1 MAQKLLT
8 PSQAM
13 TTRARTSPSGRSVR
27 TPVTRP
33 ASSRSRPVTVVDVT
47 RSAPSASA
55 LPASQW
61 SKSGRN
67 AVAPLYGGRPH
78 AAVRKSTVS
87 ACVSVRTIVER
98 RVIQRCTGISSHH
111 CGCRP
116 SRMRGYTTPPYMF
129 LLPANGPR
137 SSSRTERPARA
148 RTVAAHEPAGPAP
161 TTTTSTST
169 VTARPPRRGARRARR
184 ARRWRR
190 RRRRGRPSASSGSAG
205 RC

>member
-13 TTRARTSPSGRSVR
+13 TTRARMSPSGRSVR
-27 TPVTRP
+27 TPTTAP
-33 ASSRSRPVTVVDVT
+33 PGSRSRPTTVVDVS

-67 AVAPLYGGRPH
+67 AVAPLYGGS
-78 AAVRKSTVS
+78 AQAWVRKSTVN
-87 ACVSVRTIVER
+87 AWVGVRTIVER
-98 RVIQRCTGISSHH
+98 RVTQRWIGASSHH
-111 CGCRP
+111 RGCRP

-137 SSSRTERPARA
+137 SRSSTDRPARA
-148 RTVAAHEPAGPAP
+148 STVAAHDPAGPAP
-161 TTTTSTST
+161 TTI
-169 VTARPPRRGARRARR
+169 
-184 ARRWRR
+184 
-190 RRRRGRPSASSGSAG
+190 AS
-205 RC
+205 